1 MTTQEKTLNEQL
13 REVAQK
19 LVDLEISRK
28 DIMSEMAELKEN
40 FEQLVEDGA
49 DSSIDVNGGL
59 VYISETISYKI
70 PEGLLEET
78 EVKTKDASKLNPEL
92 LKQYFDPA
100 LKLSKSAVKA
110 LKNSTDVDLAKLVV
124 QEEKSSVKIK
134 I

>member
-19 LVDLEISRK
+19 LVDLEINRK
-28 DIMSEMAELKEN
+28 DIVSEMTELKEN

-49 DSSIDVNGGL
+49 DASVDVNGGM
-59 VYISETISYKI
+59 VFIQDTIQYKI
-70 PEGLLEET
+70 PEGLIQET

-110 LKNSTDVDLAKLVV
+110 LKNSSDVDLAKLVV
-124 QEEKSSVKIK
+124 QEEKSKVSIK
-134 I
+134 V

>member
-110 LKNSTDVDLAKLVV
+110 LKNSSDVDLAKLVV

>member
-19 LVDLEISRK
+19 LVDLEINRK
-28 DIMSEMAELKEN
+28 DIVDKMSELKEN

-59 VYISETISYKI
+59 VYIAETIQYKI

>member
-1 MTTQEKTLNEQL
+1 MTEEKTLNEQL

-19 LVDLEISRK
+19 LVDLEINRK

-40 FEQLVEDGA
+40 FEQLVEDGS
-49 DSSIDVNGGL
+49 DSSVDVNGGI
-59 VYISETISYKI
+59 VYIQESIQYKI
-70 PEGLLEET
+70 PDGLLEET
-78 EVKTKDASKLNPEL
+78 EVKSKDASKLNPEL

-110 LKNSTDVDLAKLVV
+110 LKNSSDVDLAKLIV
-124 QEEKSSVKIK
+124 QEEKSKVAIK

>member
-19 LVDLEISRK
+19 LVDLEINRK
-28 DIMSEMAELKEN
+28 DIVSEMTELKEN
-40 FEQLVEDGA
+40 FEQLVEEGSDT
-49 DSSIDVNGGL
+49 SVDVNGGM
-59 VYISETISYKI
+59 VFIQDTIQYKI
-70 PEGLLEET
+70 PEGLIQET

-110 LKNSTDVDLAKLVV
+110 LKNSSDVDLAKLVV
-124 QEEKSSVKIK
+124 QEEKSKVSIK
-134 I
+134 V

>member
-19 LVDLEISRK
+19 LVDLEINRK
-28 DIMSEMAELKEN
+28 DIMSKMSELKEN

-59 VYISETISYKI
+59 VYIAEIIQYKI

-110 LKNSTDVDLAKLVV
+110 LKNSSDVDLAKLVV

>member
-28 DIMSEMAELKEN
+28 DIMSEMSELKEN

-49 DSSIDVNGGL
+49 DSSVDVNGGI
-59 VYISETISYKI
+59 VYIAETISYKI
-70 PEGLLEET
+70 PDGLLEET

-110 LKNSTDVDLAKLVV
+110 LKNSSDVDLAKLVV
-124 QEEKSSVKIK
+124 QEEKSKVAIK

>member
-1 MTTQEKTLNEQL
+1 MTIQEKTLNEQL

-19 LVDLEISRK
+19 LVDLEINRK
-28 DIMSEMAELKEN
+28 DIMTEMAELKEN

-49 DSSIDVNGGL
+49 DSSVDVNGGL
-59 VYISETISYKI
+59 VYIAETIQYKI

-110 LKNSTDVDLAKLVV
+110 LKNSSDVDLAKLIV

>member
-1 MTTQEKTLNEQL
+1 MTIQEKTLNEQL

-19 LVDLEISRK
+19 LVDLEINRK
-28 DIMSEMAELKEN
+28 DIMTEMAELKEN

-49 DSSIDVNGGL
+49 DSSVDVNGGL
-59 VYISETISYKI
+59 VYIAETIQYKI

-110 LKNSTDVDLAKLVV
+110 LKNSSDVDLAKLVV
-124 QEEKSSVKIK
+124 QEEKSSVKVK

>member
-1 MTTQEKTLNEQL
+1 MIQEKTLNEQL

-19 LVDLEISRK
+19 LVDLEINRK
-28 DIMSEMAELKEN
+28 EIMSEMAELKEN

-49 DSSIDVNGGL
+49 DSSVDVNGGI

-70 PEGLLEET
+70 PDGLLEET
-78 EVKTKDASKLNPEL
+78 EVKSKDASKLNPEL
-92 LKQYFDPA
+92 LKQYFDPS

-110 LKNSTDVDLAKLVV
+110 LKNNSDVDLAKLIV
-124 QEEKSSVKIK
+124 QEEKSKVAIK

>member
-110 LKNSTDVDLAKLVV
+110 LKNSTDVDLAKLVI

>member
-78 EVKTKDASKLNPEL
+78 EVKTKDASKLTPEL

>member
-19 LVDLEISRK
+19 LVDYEVERK
-28 DIMSEMAELKEN
+28 FIADEMASLKCD

-49 DSSIDVNGGL
+49 DSSIDVNNGL
-59 VYISETISYKI
+59 VYISETIQYKI

-110 LKNSTDVDLAKLVV
+110 LKNSSDVDLAKLIV

>member
-19 LVDLEISRK
+19 LVDLEINRK
-28 DIMSEMAELKEN
+28 DIVSEMSELKEN

-49 DSSIDVNGGL
+49 DASVDVNGGM
-59 VYISETISYKI
+59 VFIQDTIQYKI
-70 PEGLLEET
+70 PEGLIQET

-110 LKNSTDVDLAKLVV
+110 LKNSSDVDLAKLVV
-124 QEEKSSVKIK
+124 QEEKSKVSIK
-134 I
+134 V

>member
-1 MTTQEKTLNEQL
+1 MTTQELTLNEQL
-13 REVAQK
+13 RIVAQK

-40 FEQLVEDGA
+40 FEQLVEDGG
-49 DSSIDVNGGL
+49 DSSVDVNGGI

-110 LKNSTDVDLAKLVV
+110 LKNSSDVDLAKLVV

-134 I
+134 T